1 MDAQQ
6 ILQRLKQPFGDKIV
20 GADADAV
27 DPWAEITADSVPEVC
42 RWLRDEP
49 DMRFD
54 LLNCISGVDY
64 FQPDQKKAKK
74 IDWEPHF
81 EVLYHLSSLVHKHRL
96 ALKVTLPRWK
106 DGVQGQLP
114 EAPSVTDLWKTAI
127 WHEREVFDLSG
138 VRFVGHPD
146 LRRILCP
153 EDWEGHPL
161 RKDYEMPT
169 EYHGIRAK

>member
-6 ILQRLKQPFGDKIV
+6 ILSRLTQTFGDKIV
-20 GADADAV
+20 GADTDAV
-27 DPWAEITADSVPEVC
+27 DPWAEITPDSVPEVC
-42 RWLRDEP
+42 RLLRDDPE
-49 DMRFD
+49 MRFN
-54 LLNCISGVDY
+54 LLNCITGVDY
-64 FQPDQKKAKK
+64 FEPDEKKATK

>member
-6 ILQRLKQPFGDKIV
+6 ILQRLEQQFGDKIV
-20 GADADAV
+20 GTDADAV
-27 DPWAEITADSVPEVC
+27 DPWAGTTPDSVPDVC

-64 FQPDQKKAKK
+64 FQPDEKKAKK

-81 EVLYHLSSLVHKHRL
+81 EVLYHISSLHHKHRL
-96 ALKVTLPRWK
+96 VLRVTLPRWK
-106 DGVQGQLP
+106 DDVEGRLP
-114 EAPSVTDLWKTAI
+114 EVPSVAALWSTAI

-138 VRFVGHPD
+138 VQFVGHAG